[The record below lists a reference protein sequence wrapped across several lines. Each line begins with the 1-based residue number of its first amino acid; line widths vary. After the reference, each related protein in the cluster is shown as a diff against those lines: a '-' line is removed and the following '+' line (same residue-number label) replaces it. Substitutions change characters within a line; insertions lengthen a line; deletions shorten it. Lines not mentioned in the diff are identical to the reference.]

1 MREFHAAKAHL
12 LGGERR
18 KLVLQN
24 AQLAG
29 KIVADEIGEAATFVH
44 CDVTREADWKAAVQE
59 AIDQFG
65 HLDIVVNNA
74 GYSHYNQPMLE
85 VDEAEFDRVYAVNV
99 KSLYLSAQV
108 VVPVFR
114 AQEGGCF
121 LNIASTAGV
130 RPRPGLSWYNSSKF
144 AAIGITKSMAV
155 ELAPEKIRVCAL
167 NPVAGE
173 TALLERPVR
182 GADPRIGAYLVR
194 HADAVLEPRTPA
206 KPGSLD
212 VQVREEI
219 DAGLL
224 VGSFDQPAVARSLGM
239 SVRSLQRGLK
249 DLGTSFSSELEQVRR
264 ERAESLLQRAELS
277 VADVAFML
285 GYADPRPFYRSFRRW
300 TGQTPQQ
307 FRRALTESV
316 TGFGA

>member
-1 MREFHAAKAHL
+1 MRLKDKIAIVTGAAS
-12 LGGERR
+12 GFGEGIAKRFAEEGAKVLIADIQDEAGRR
-18 KLVLQN
+18 V
-24 AQLAG
+24 AG
-29 KIVADEIGEAATFVH
+29 EIGEAATFVH
-44 CDVTREADWKAAVQE
+44 CDVTSEADWKAAVQE

-74 GYSHYNQPMLE
+74 GYSHYNQPMLD

-173 TALLERPVR
+173 TALLERFMGEDTPEKRAAFKASIPLGRLSTPKDIANAALFLCSDEAEFLTGVC
-182 GADPRIGAYLVR
+182 
-194 HADAVLEPRTPA
+194 LEVDGGRC
-206 KPGSLD
+206 
-212 VQVREEI
+212 I
-219 DAGLL
+219 
-224 VGSFDQPAVARSLGM
+224 
-239 SVRSLQRGLK
+239 
-249 DLGTSFSSELEQVRR
+249 
-264 ERAESLLQRAELS
+264 
-277 VADVAFML
+277 
-285 GYADPRPFYRSFRRW
+285 
-300 TGQTPQQ
+300 
-307 FRRALTESV
+307 
-316 TGFGA
+316 